1 MLFPDFSLIFW
12 IHFFQLWKKQTPTFE
27 PKMLTLLIILVSLTL
42 ILVAI
47 IKFDIH
53 PFLALF
59 VGAIIYGLMMGME
72 PELIIKS
79 ISEGFGGVLGS
90 VGLLILLGVILGTF
104 LEKTGGAMV
113 IAEKVLRWVG
123 EKSVNLS
130 LMLSSWI
137 LSIPVFGDSTII
149 MMNPIAKSLS
159 AKSTLSYAATIVAVS
174 LGAMASHSL
183 VPPTP
188 GPIATAGILG
198 ADLGQV
204 IFYGGL
210 VSLITL
216 IPLLFFVQKWV
227 SKIPLRPV
235 IAANEKT
242 IAKSDRPSFFSSLLP
257 VLIPLTLIILAS
269 IANYPSK
276 PLGEGAFIKAI
287 QFLGTPVIALL
298 IGAVLSFTLPK
309 KFNRKL
315 LSASGWVGEAILLS
329 APVILITGA
338 GAVFGKMLQNSGV
351 GDLVTSTMSDANWG
365 IFLPFLIAF
374 GLKTAQGSTTV
385 AMITTAS
392 IVAPILGPLGLDSEI
407 MKVFTCVAIGA
418 GALGISHANDSGFWV
433 VTQLSG
439 MTTKQGN
446 LSHSLGTLIAGITA
460 IMTVYFLTLIVG

>member
-1 MLFPDFSLIFW
+1 
-12 IHFFQLWKKQTPTFE
+12 
-27 PKMLTLLIILVSLTL
+27 MLTLLIIGIALAL
-42 ILVAI
+42 ILIAI

-59 VGAIIYGLMMGME
+59 VGAIIYGLMMGMS
-72 PELIIKS
+72 PDLIVKS
-79 ISEGFGGVLGS
+79 ISDGFGGVLGS

-113 IAEKVLRWVG
+113 IAEKVLKWVG

-130 LMLSSWI
+130 LMLSGWI

-149 MMNPIAKSLS
+149 MLNPIAKSLS
-159 AKSTLSYAATIVAVS
+159 SKSGISYAATIVAVS

-210 VSLITL
+210 VSLLTL
-216 IPLLFFVQKWV
+216 IPLYIFVQKWV
-227 SKIPLRPV
+227 TKIPLKPV
-235 IAANEKT
+235 LVATDKEIKKE
-242 IAKSDRPSFFSSLLP
+242 DRPKFISSLVPIL
-257 VLIPLTLIILAS
+257 VPLTLIIIAS
-269 IANYPSK
+269 IANYPTK
-276 PLGEGAFIKAI
+276 PLGESGLIKAI

-298 IGAVLSFTLPK
+298 IGAILSFTLPK
-309 KFNRKL
+309 KFDRKL
-315 LSASGWVGEAILLS
+315 LSASGWVGEAILLA

-365 IFLPFLIAF
+365 IFLPFIIAF

-392 IVAPILGPLGLDSEI
+392 IIAPILGPLGLDSET
-407 MKVFTCVAIGA
+407 MKVFTTIAIGA

-439 MTTKQGN
+439 MSTKQGN
-446 LSHSLGTLIAGITA
+446 LSHSLGTMIAGLTA
-460 IMTVYFLTLIVG
+460 ITLVYVLSLVVG

>member
-1 MLFPDFSLIFW
+1 
-12 IHFFQLWKKQTPTFE
+12 
-27 PKMLTLLIILVSLTL
+27 MLTLLIILLALAL

-59 VGAIIYGLMMGME
+59 VGALVYGLMMGM
-72 PELIIKS
+72 PTELIIKS
-79 ISEGFGGVLGS
+79 ISEGFGGVMGS

-113 IAEKVLRWVG
+113 IAEKVLNWVG

-130 LMLSSWI
+130 LMVSSWV

-159 AKSTLSYAATIVAVS
+159 SKSTLSYAATIVAVS

-188 GPIATAGILG
+188 GPIAAAGILG
-198 ADLGQV
+198 ADLGLV
-204 IFYGGL
+204 IFYGGI

-216 IPLLFFVQKWV
+216 IPLYIFVQKWV
-227 SKIPLRPV
+227 TKIPLRPV
-235 IAANEKT
+235 IVADEKT
-242 IAKSDRPSFFSSLLP
+242 INPADRPTFFSSLLP
-257 VLIPLTLIILAS
+257 ILVPLTLIILAS

-276 PLGEGAFIKAI
+276 PLGESGVIKGLL
-287 QFLGTPVIALL
+287 FLGTPVIALL
-298 IGAVLSFTLPK
+298 IGAILSFTLPK
-309 KFNRKL
+309 KFDRKL
-315 LSASGWVGEAILLS
+315 LSSSGWIGESILLA

-351 GDLVTSTMSDANWG
+351 GDLVTSSMSDANWG

-392 IVAPILGPLGLDSEI
+392 IIAPIMGPLGLDSET
-407 MKVFTCVAIGA
+407 MKVLTTVAVGA
-418 GALGISHANDSGFWV
+418 GALAISHANDSGFWV

-446 LSHSLGTLIAGITA
+446 MSHSLGTLIAGVTA
-460 IMTVYFLTLIVG
+460 ILVVYVLTLVIA

>member
-1 MLFPDFSLIFW
+1 MFTLF
-12 IHFFQLWKKQTPTFE
+12 
-27 PKMLTLLIILVSLTL
+27 IILAALAL

-59 VGAIIYGLMMGME
+59 VGAIVYGLMMGME
-72 PELIIKS
+72 TELIVKS
-79 ISEGFGGVLGS
+79 ISEGFGGVMGS

-113 IAEKVLRWVG
+113 IAEKVLKWVG

-159 AKSTLSYAATIVAVS
+159 ARSTISYAATIVAVS

-204 IFYGGL
+204 IFYGGV
-210 VSLITL
+210 VSLVTL
-216 IPLLFFVQKWV
+216 IPLYIFVQKWV
-227 SKIPLRPV
+227 TKIPLRPFIV
-235 IAANEKT
+235 ADEKQ
-242 IAKSDRPSFFSSLLP
+242 IKKEDRPSFTASLLP
-257 VLIPLTLIILAS
+257 ILIPLTLIIVAS

-276 PLGEGAFIKAI
+276 PLGEGGLIKLV
-287 QFLGTPVIALL
+287 QFLGTPVMALL
-298 IGAVLSFTLPK
+298 IGALLSFTLPK
-309 KFNRKL
+309 KFDRKL
-315 LSASGWVGEAILLS
+315 LSSTGWIGDSILLA

-351 GDLVTSTMSDANWG
+351 GDLVTSSMSDANWG

-392 IVAPILGPLGLDSEI
+392 IIAPIMGPLGLDSEA
-407 MKVFTCVAIGA
+407 MKVFTTVAIGA
-418 GALGISHANDSGFWV
+418 GALAISHANDSGFWV

-460 IMTVYFLTLIVG
+460 ILVVYVLSLVVG

>member
-1 MLFPDFSLIFW
+1 
-12 IHFFQLWKKQTPTFE
+12 
-27 PKMLTLLIILVSLTL
+27 MLTLLIIGIALAL
-42 ILVAI
+42 ILIAI

-59 VGAIIYGLMMGME
+59 VGAIIYGLMMGMS
-72 PELIIKS
+72 PDLIVKS
-79 ISEGFGGVLGS
+79 ISDGFGGVLGS

-113 IAEKVLRWVG
+113 IAEKVLKWVG

-130 LMLSSWI
+130 LMLSGWI

-149 MMNPIAKSLS
+149 MLNPIAKSLS
-159 AKSTLSYAATIVAVS
+159 SKSGISYAATIVAVS

-210 VSLITL
+210 VSLLTL
-216 IPLLFFVQKWV
+216 IPLYIFVQKWV
-227 SKIPLRPV
+227 TKIPLKPV
-235 IAANEKT
+235 LVATDKEIKKE
-242 IAKSDRPSFFSSLLP
+242 DRPKFISSLVPIL
-257 VLIPLTLIILAS
+257 VPLTLIIIAS
-269 IANYPSK
+269 IANYPTK
-276 PLGEGAFIKAI
+276 PLGESGLIKAI

-298 IGAVLSFTLPK
+298 IGAILSFTLPK
-309 KFNRKL
+309 KFDRKL
-315 LSASGWVGEAILLS
+315 LSASGWVGEAILLA

-392 IVAPILGPLGLDSEI
+392 IIAPILGPLGLDSET
-407 MKVFTCVAIGA
+407 MKVFTTIAIGA

-439 MTTKQGN
+439 MSTKQGN
-446 LSHSLGTLIAGITA
+446 LSHSIGTMIAGVTA
-460 IMTVYFLTLIVG
+460 ITLVYVLSLVVG

>member
-1 MLFPDFSLIFW
+1 
-12 IHFFQLWKKQTPTFE
+12 
-27 PKMLTLLIILVSLTL
+27 MLTLLIILAALAL
-42 ILVAI
+42 ILIAI

-59 VGAIIYGLMMGME
+59 VGALVYGLMMRM
-72 PELIIKS
+72 PTDLIVKS
-79 ISEGFGGVLGS
+79 ITEGFGGVMGS

-113 IAEKVLRWVG
+113 IAEKVLKWVG

-130 LMLSSWI
+130 LMLSSWV

-159 AKSTLSYAATIVAVS
+159 SKSTLSYAATIVAVS

-198 ADLGQV
+198 ADLGLV
-204 IFYGGL
+204 IFYGGI
-210 VSLITL
+210 VSLVTL
-216 IPLLFFVQKWV
+216 IPLYIFVQKWV
-227 SKIPLRPV
+227 TKIPLRPV
-235 IAANEKT
+235 IMADEKT
-242 IAKSDRPSFFSSLLP
+242 VNKEDRPSFFSALTP
-257 VLIPLTLIILAS
+257 ILIPLTLIILAS

-276 PLGEGAFIKAI
+276 PLGEGGFIKAI

-298 IGAVLSFTLPK
+298 IGAILSFTLPK
-309 KFNRKL
+309 KFDRKL
-315 LSASGWVGEAILLS
+315 LSSSGWIGESILLA

-351 GDLVTSTMSDANWG
+351 GDLVTSRMSNATWG
-365 IFLPFLIAF
+365 IFHPFLIAF

-392 IVAPILGPLGLDSEI
+392 IIAPIMGALGLDSEM
-407 MKVFTCVAIGA
+407 MKVFTTVAIGA
-418 GALGISHANDSGFWV
+418 GALAISHANDSGFWV

-446 LSHSLGTLIAGITA
+446 LSHSLGTLIAGVTA
-460 IMTVYFLTLIVG
+460 ILVVYILTLFLA

>member
-1 MLFPDFSLIFW
+1 
-12 IHFFQLWKKQTPTFE
+12 
-27 PKMLTLLIILVSLTL
+27 MLTLFIILAALAL

-59 VGAIIYGLMMGME
+59 IGAIIYGLMMGME
-72 PELIIKS
+72 PELIVKS
-79 ISEGFGGVLGS
+79 ISEGFGGVMGS

-113 IAEKVLRWVG
+113 IAEKVLKWVG

-159 AKSTLSYAATIVAVS
+159 ARSTLSYAATIVAVS

-204 IFYGGL
+204 IFYGGI

-216 IPLLFFVQKWV
+216 IPLYIFVQKWV
-227 SKIPLRPV
+227 TKIPLRPFIV
-235 IAANEKT
+235 ADEKQ
-242 IAKSDRPSFFSSLLP
+242 IKKEDRPSFTASLLP
-257 VLIPLTLIILAS
+257 ILIPLTLIILAS

-276 PLGEGAFIKAI
+276 PLGEGALIKLI
-287 QFLGTPVIALL
+287 LFLGTPVIALL

-309 KFNRKL
+309 KFDRKL
-315 LSASGWVGEAILLS
+315 LSSTGWIGDSILLA

-351 GDLVTSTMSDANWG
+351 GDLVTSSMSDANWG

-392 IVAPILGPLGLDSEI
+392 IIAPIMGPLGLDTEA
-407 MKVFTCVAIGA
+407 MKVFTTVAIGA
-418 GALGISHANDSGFWV
+418 GALAISHANDSGFWV

-446 LSHSLGTLIAGITA
+446 LSHSLGTLIAGVTSIV
-460 IMTVYFLTLIVG
+460 TVYLLSLLIA

>member
-1 MLFPDFSLIFW
+1 
-12 IHFFQLWKKQTPTFE
+12 
-27 PKMLTLLIILVSLTL
+27 MLTFLIILAALAMIL
-42 ILVAI
+42 IAI

-59 VGAIIYGLMMGME
+59 VGAILYGLMMGMDTD
-72 PELIIKS
+72 LIVKS
-79 ISEGFGGVLGS
+79 ISEGFGGVMGS

-104 LEKTGGAMV
+104 LEKTGGALV
-113 IAEKVLRWVG
+113 IAEKVLKWVG

-130 LMLSSWI
+130 LMLSSWV

-149 MMNPIAKSLS
+149 MMNPIAKSLAS
-159 AKSTLSYAATIVAVS
+159 KSSLSYASTIIAVS

-198 ADLGQV
+198 ADLGLV

-210 VSLITL
+210 VSLLTL
-216 IPLLFFVQKWV
+216 IPLLIFVQKVV
-227 SKIPLRPV
+227 SKIPLKPAV
-235 IAANEKT
+235 IADEKSIPT
-242 IAKSDRPSFFSSLLP
+242 ADRPKFTAALLP
-257 VLIPLTLIILAS
+257 ILVPLILIIVAS
-269 IANYPSK
+269 IANYPTK
-276 PLGEGAFIKAI
+276 PLGEGNFIKAI

-309 KFNRKL
+309 KFDRKL
-315 LSASGWVGEAILLS
+315 LSASGWIGEAILLS

-351 GDLVTSTMSDANWG
+351 GDLVTSSMSDANWG

-374 GLKTAQGSTTV
+374 ALKTAQGSTTV

-392 IVAPILGPLGLDSEI
+392 IVGPMLGPLGLDSEM

-446 LSHSLGTLIAGITA
+446 KSHSLGTLIAGVTA
-460 IMTVYFLTLIVG
+460 ISLIYVLSLVLG

>member
-1 MLFPDFSLIFW
+1 
-12 IHFFQLWKKQTPTFE
+12 
-27 PKMLTLLIILVSLTL
+27 MLTLLIILAALAL

-72 PELIIKS
+72 PEVIVKS
-79 ISEGFGGVLGS
+79 ISEGFGGVMGS

-113 IAEKVLRWVG
+113 IAEKVLKWVG

-130 LMLSSWI
+130 LMMSSWL
-137 LSIPVFGDSTII
+137 LSVPVFGDSTII

-159 AKSTLSYAATIVAVS
+159 SKSTISYAATIVAVS

-188 GPIATAGILG
+188 GPIAAAGILG
-198 ADLGQV
+198 ADLGLV
-204 IFYGGL
+204 IFYGGI

-216 IPLLFFVQKWV
+216 IPLYFFVQKWV

-235 IAANEKT
+235 IVADESQIK
-242 IAKSDRPSFFSSLLP
+242 KEDRPSFVSSLLP
-257 VLIPLTLIILAS
+257 ILIPLTLIILAS

-276 PLGEGAFIKAI
+276 PFGEGKAI
-287 QFLGTPVIALL
+287 QVLQFLGTPVMALL
-298 IGAVLSFTLPK
+298 IGGLLSFTLPK
-309 KFNRKL
+309 KFDRKL
-315 LSASGWVGEAILLS
+315 LSSTGWIGDSILLA

-351 GDLVTSTMSDANWG
+351 GDLVTSSMSDANWG

-392 IVAPILGPLGLDSEI
+392 IIAPIMGPLGLDTET
-407 MKVFTCVAIGA
+407 MKVFTTVAIGA
-418 GALGISHANDSGFWV
+418 GALAISHANDSGFWV

-446 LSHSLGTLIAGITA
+446 LSHSLGTVIAGVTSILV
-460 IMTVYFLTLIVG
+460 VYVMSLVIN

>member
-1 MLFPDFSLIFW
+1 
-12 IHFFQLWKKQTPTFE
+12 
-27 PKMLTLLIILVSLTL
+27 MLTLLIIGIALAL
-42 ILVAI
+42 ILIAI

-59 VGAIIYGLMMGME
+59 VGAIIYGLMMRMS
-72 PELIIKS
+72 PDLIIKS
-79 ISEGFGGVLGS
+79 ISDGFGGVLGS

-113 IAEKVLRWVG
+113 IAEKVLKWVG

-130 LMLSSWI
+130 LMLSGWI

-149 MMNPIAKSLS
+149 MLNPIAKSLS
-159 AKSTLSYAATIVAVS
+159 SKSGISYAATIVAVS

-210 VSLITL
+210 VSLLTL
-216 IPLLFFVQKWV
+216 IPLYIFVQKWV
-227 SKIPLRPV
+227 TKIPLKPV
-235 IAANEKT
+235 LVANEKE
-242 IAKSDRPSFFSSLLP
+242 IKKEDRPKFISSLVPIL
-257 VLIPLTLIILAS
+257 VPLTLIIIAS
-269 IANYPSK
+269 IANYPTK
-276 PLGEGAFIKAI
+276 PLGESVLIKAI

-298 IGAVLSFTLPK
+298 IGAILSFTLPK
-309 KFNRKL
+309 KFDRKL
-315 LSASGWVGEAILLS
+315 LSSSGWIGEAILLA

-351 GDLVTSTMSDANWG
+351 GELVTSTMSDANWG

-392 IVAPILGPLGLDSEI
+392 IIAPILGPLGLDSET
-407 MKVFTCVAIGA
+407 MKVFTTIAIGA

-439 MTTKQGN
+439 MSTKQGN
-446 LSHSLGTLIAGITA
+446 LSHSLGTMIAGTTA
-460 IMTVYFLTLIVG
+460 ITLVYILSLVVG

>member
-1 MLFPDFSLIFW
+1 MFTLF
-12 IHFFQLWKKQTPTFE
+12 
-27 PKMLTLLIILVSLTL
+27 IILAALAL

-59 VGAIIYGLMMGME
+59 VGAIVYGLMMGME
-72 PELIIKS
+72 TELIVKS
-79 ISEGFGGVLGS
+79 ISEGFGGVMGS

-113 IAEKVLRWVG
+113 IAEKVLKWVG

-130 LMLSSWI
+130 LMMSSWL
-137 LSIPVFGDSTII
+137 LSVPVFGDSTII

-159 AKSTLSYAATIVAVS
+159 SKSTISYAATIVAVS

-188 GPIATAGILG
+188 GPIAAAGILG
-198 ADLGQV
+198 ADLGLV
-204 IFYGGL
+204 IFYGGI

-216 IPLLFFVQKWV
+216 IPLYFFVQNWV

-235 IAANEKT
+235 IVSDESQIK
-242 IAKSDRPSFFSSLLP
+242 KEDRPSFTASLLP
-257 VLIPLTLIILAS
+257 ILIPLTLIILAS

-276 PLGEGAFIKAI
+276 PLGEGGLIKLV
-287 QFLGTPVIALL
+287 QFLGTPVMALL
-298 IGAVLSFTLPK
+298 IGALLSFTLPK
-309 KFNRKL
+309 KFDRKL
-315 LSASGWVGEAILLS
+315 LSSTGWIGDSILLA

-351 GDLVTSTMSDANWG
+351 GDLVTSSMSDANWG

-392 IVAPILGPLGLDSEI
+392 IIAPIMGPLGLDSEA
-407 MKVFTCVAIGA
+407 MKVFTTVAIGA
-418 GALGISHANDSGFWV
+418 GALAISHANDSGFWV

-460 IMTVYFLTLIVG
+460 ILVVYVLSLVVG

>member
-1 MLFPDFSLIFW
+1 
-12 IHFFQLWKKQTPTFE
+12 
-27 PKMLTLLIILVSLTL
+27 MLTLVIILVALAL

-59 VGAIIYGLMMGME
+59 VGALVYGLMMGM
-72 PELIIKS
+72 PTELIIKS
-79 ISEGFGGVLGS
+79 ISEGFGGVMGS
-90 VGLLILLGVILGTF
+90 VGLLILFGVILGTF

-113 IAEKVLRWVG
+113 IAEKVLKWVG

-130 LMLSSWI
+130 LMLSGWV
-137 LSIPVFGDSTII
+137 LSVPVFGDSTII

-159 AKSTLSYAATIVAVS
+159 SKSTISYAATIVAVS

-188 GPIATAGILG
+188 GPIAAAGILG
-198 ADLGQV
+198 ADLGLV
-204 IFYGGL
+204 IFYGGI

-216 IPLLFFVQKWV
+216 IPLYFFVQKWV
-227 SKIPLRPV
+227 TKIPLRPV
-235 IAANEKT
+235 IVADEANIN
-242 IAKSDRPSFFSSLLP
+242 IADRPSFFSSLLP
-257 VLIPLTLIILAS
+257 IFIPLALIIIAS
-269 IANYPSK
+269 IAAYPSK
-276 PLGEGAFIKAI
+276 PLGEGRVVEAI

-309 KFNRKL
+309 KFDRKL
-315 LSASGWVGEAILLS
+315 LASSGWIGESILLA

-351 GDLVTSTMSDANWG
+351 GDLVTASMSDANWG

-392 IVAPILGPLGLDSEI
+392 IVAPIMGALGLDSET
-407 MKVFTCVAIGA
+407 MKVFTTVAIGA
-418 GALGISHANDSGFWV
+418 GALAISHANDSGFWV

-446 LSHSLGTLIAGITA
+446 LSHSLGTLIAGVTSILV
-460 IMTVYFLTLIVG
+460 VYTLSLIVG

>member
-1 MLFPDFSLIFW
+1 
-12 IHFFQLWKKQTPTFE
+12 
-27 PKMLTLLIILVSLTL
+27 MLTLLIIGIALAL
-42 ILVAI
+42 ILIAI

-59 VGAIIYGLMMGME
+59 VGAIIYGLMMRMS
-72 PELIIKS
+72 PDLIIKS
-79 ISEGFGGVLGS
+79 ISDGFGGVLGS

-113 IAEKVLRWVG
+113 IAEKVLKWVG

-130 LMLSSWI
+130 LMLSGWI

-149 MMNPIAKSLS
+149 MLNPIAKSLS
-159 AKSTLSYAATIVAVS
+159 TKSGISYAATIVAVS

-210 VSLITL
+210 VSLLTL
-216 IPLLFFVQKWV
+216 IPLYIFVQKWV
-227 SKIPLRPV
+227 TKIPLKPV
-235 IAANEKT
+235 LVANEKE
-242 IAKSDRPSFFSSLLP
+242 IKKEDRPKFISSLVPIL
-257 VLIPLTLIILAS
+257 VPLTLIIIAS
-269 IANYPSK
+269 IANYPTK
-276 PLGEGAFIKAI
+276 PLGESGLIKVI

-298 IGAVLSFTLPK
+298 IGAILSFTLPK
-309 KFNRKL
+309 KFDRKL
-315 LSASGWVGEAILLS
+315 LSSTGWIGEAILLA

-392 IVAPILGPLGLDSEI
+392 IIAPILGPLGLDSET
-407 MKVFTCVAIGA
+407 MKVFTTIAIGA

-439 MTTKQGN
+439 MSTKQGN
-446 LSHSLGTLIAGITA
+446 LSHSLGTMIAGTTA
-460 IMTVYFLTLIVG
+460 ITLVYILSLVVG

>member
-1 MLFPDFSLIFW
+1 
-12 IHFFQLWKKQTPTFE
+12 
-27 PKMLTLLIILVSLTL
+27 MLTLLIILLALAL

-59 VGAIIYGLMMGME
+59 VGALVYGLMMGM
-72 PELIIKS
+72 PTELIIKS
-79 ISEGFGGVLGS
+79 ISEGFGGVMGS

-113 IAEKVLRWVG
+113 IAEKVLSWVG

-130 LMLSSWI
+130 LMLSGWV
-137 LSIPVFGDSTII
+137 LSVPVFGDSTII

-159 AKSTLSYAATIVAVS
+159 SKSTLSYAATIVAVS

-188 GPIATAGILG
+188 GPIAAAGILG
-198 ADLGQV
+198 ADLGLV
-204 IFYGGL
+204 IFYGGI

-216 IPLLFFVQKWV
+216 IPLYIFVQKWV
-227 SKIPLRPV
+227 TKIPLRPV
-235 IAANEKT
+235 IVADEKT
-242 IAKSDRPSFFSSLLP
+242 INPADRPTFFSSLLP
-257 VLIPLTLIILAS
+257 ILVPLTLIILAS

-276 PLGEGAFIKAI
+276 PLGEGGVIKALL
-287 QFLGTPVIALL
+287 FLGTPVIALL
-298 IGAVLSFTLPK
+298 IGAILSFTLPK
-309 KFNRKL
+309 KFDRKL
-315 LSASGWVGEAILLS
+315 LSSSGWIGESILLA

-351 GDLVTSTMSDANWG
+351 GDLVTSSMSDANWG

-392 IVAPILGPLGLDSEI
+392 IIAPIMGPLGLDSET
-407 MKVFTCVAIGA
+407 MKVLTTVAIGS
-418 GALGISHANDSGFWV
+418 GALAISHANDSGFWV

-446 LSHSLGTLIAGITA
+446 LSHSLGTLIAGVTSILV
-460 IMTVYFLTLIVG
+460 VYALTLVIA